1 MKTTTALS
9 LAAAMLLAAPRAYS
23 DEDSGLTLG
32 LRGVY
37 GVPFGSAARGTDL
50 DKLAAGTS
58 PLQVDVGYRF
68 DRHWQAGGYFGYG
81 FVRLA
86 DAANAALAAQGAANV
101 DGHRLMR
108 LGLQGVYTILPEA
121 RFAPW
126 AGVSVGYEWLRYASA
141 TVSGKES
148 ELGFRGFEAGVQ
160 VGADYRLGSSFRVGP
175 FAAFNVGQFQ
185 SQMTWVSGAGETA
198 TDVAAKGVH
207 EWLQLGIEGSF
218 NL

>member
-9 LAAAMLLAAPRAYS
+9 LAAAMLLAAPRAYA
-23 DEDSGLTLG
+23 DADSGL
-32 LRGVY
+32 
-37 GVPFGSAARGTDL
+37 
-50 DKLAAGTS
+50 
-58 PLQVDVGYRF
+58 
-68 DRHWQAGGYFGYG
+68 
-81 FVRLA
+81 
-86 DAANAALAAQGAANV
+86 
-101 DGHRLMR
+101 R

-126 AGVSVGYEWLRYASA
+126 AGVSVGYERLRYASA

-148 ELGFRGFEAGVQ
+148 EIGFRGFEAGVQ
-160 VGADYRLGSSFRVGP
+160 VGADDHLGSSFSVGP
-175 FAAFNVGQFQ
+175 FAAFDVGQFQ